1 VGEATVAGIFDML
14 RPRTGADRLEHALR
28 DAERYLRERQYAA
41 AEQALDHATRTF
53 PTNPRPYLA
62 TALLHRA
69 RGQEGSAVEAF
80 EAYRSAVFA
89 LAMAED
95 EQTALLARGYERL
108 GDARQALASWKAVLA
123 ANPQSVE
130 AHEALARTAEAAGDL
145 GAALEHYAWLTQY
158 AGEQAE
164 YQRAISRLQ
173 TEFGDLEAAV
183 AAREAAIRLSTD
195 DSDRLVDTFE
205 LARLHRQLGKL
216 DAALGEL
223 STCATLDPNWPDV
236 QRELGYLQL
245 QRAAWSEARRAL
257 EAYLARAPGAPDRE
271 AIERQVQVLAA
282 APEPE
287 DEPTLELPA
296 EIVRDAALAAP
307 PTALAPIV
315 VVFGLQGGVGRST
328 ITANIGVA
336 LARRGERV
344 MLLDLSHPAPDLAL
358 HLGLQPLHGLAEL
371 SRELGENRLD
381 WHALSRAAV
390 RHASGVELLAG
401 CISPVTSELV
411 TDTLLQRVLP
421 MLQLNYGWMFVDT
434 TPDVGER
441 TICLIVRARL
451 VLIVASPDAAGYQA
465 ARRALQVCETLHVPT
480 HRRRLLWHATRGQE
494 SGASEIIAHRF
505 PAESSRYLSHGGDEF
520 RPEIQSGRPMVLRKP
535 GHRWSRELISLAD
548 EFAGS

>member
-1 VGEATVAGIFDML
+1 MAGIFDML
-14 RPRTGADRLEHALR
+14 RPRTSADRLERALR
-28 DAERYLRERQYAA
+28 DAERYMRERQFAA
-41 AEQALDHATRTF
+41 AEQALDYATRTF
-53 PTNPRPYLA
+53 PTDPRPYLA

-69 RGQEGSAVEAF
+69 RGQEGSAAQAF

-89 LAMAED
+89 LSVPED
-95 EQTALLARGYERL
+95 EQAALLARGYERL
-108 GDARQALASWKAVLA
+108 GDGRQALASWKAVLA
-123 ANPQSVE
+123 ANPQSIE
-130 AHEALARTAEAAGDL
+130 AREALARTAEAAGDF
-145 GAALEHYAWLTQY
+145 GGALEHYAWLTQY
-158 AGEQAE
+158 AGEQPD
-164 YQRAISRLQ
+164 YQREISRLQ
-173 TEFGDLEAAV
+173 AELGDLEAAV
-183 AAREAAIRLSTD
+183 RAREAAIRLSTD

-216 DAALGEL
+216 DAALAEL
-223 STCATLDPNWPDV
+223 STCATLDPNWPEV

-245 QRAAWSEARRAL
+245 QRAAWNEARRAF
-257 EAYLARAPGAPDRE
+257 EAYLARAPSAPDQE
-271 AIERQVQVLAA
+271 AIKRQVQVLAE
-282 APEPE
+282 APAPE

-296 EIVRDAALAAP
+296 DVAQDATPSTP
-307 PTALAPIV
+307 PTALAPV
-315 VVFGLQGGVGRST
+315 LVVFSLQGGVGRST
-328 ITANIGVA
+328 ITANLGVA

-390 RHASGVELLAG
+390 RHASGVDLLVG
-401 CISPVTSELV
+401 CMSPITSELV

-421 MLQLNYGWMFVDT
+421 MLQLNYGWVLVDT

-441 TICLIVRARL
+441 TICLIERARL

-465 ARRALQVCETLHVPT
+465 ARGALQVCETLHVPT
-480 HRRRLLWHATRGQE
+480 HRRRLLWHATRWQE

-505 PAESSRYLSHGGDEF
+505 PAESSRYLSHGSDEF